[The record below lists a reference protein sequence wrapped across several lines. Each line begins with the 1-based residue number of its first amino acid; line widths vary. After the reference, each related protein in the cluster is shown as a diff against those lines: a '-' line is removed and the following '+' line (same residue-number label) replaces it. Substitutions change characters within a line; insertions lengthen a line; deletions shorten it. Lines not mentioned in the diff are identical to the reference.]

1 MLRILLLLLL
11 VVSSSLI
18 EAAENALYRTL
29 VTDGLTV
36 AGELRSLPLP
46 TLADGLD
53 REAQWAAIETI
64 TDENHPREALL
75 RQEVGA
81 PLVLKIKND
90 PAGSTVRRIDVW
102 FVAYGALKTVQ
113 SEAFWKKEK
122 KEDTP
127 TRWEGKQLTADD
139 LRRRGIS
146 SGSES
151 PSDEQ
156 YAAGSL
162 TLFDRVDLQVTV
174 HAMRS
179 TTVRSVVAA
188 TIVDSRFRND
198 AEFPN
203 RWQRLLSD
211 GTVAN
216 TPDAFTPYDGMGGY
230 VKVTPLVE
238 PAGALFVEAHLMF
251 DEPLGWFR
259 GTNLLRSKLP
269 LATQIEVRKFRRRL
283 AQLEGR

>member
-11 VVSSSLI
+11 VVSSSPLD
-18 EAAENALYRTL
+18 AAENALYRTL
-29 VTDGLTV
+29 VTDGLSV
-36 AGELRSLPLP
+36 AGELRKLPQP

-53 REAQWAAIETI
+53 RAAQWAAIETI

-90 PAGSTVRRIDVW
+90 PVGSTVRRIDVW
-102 FVAYGALKTVQ
+102 FVAYGSLKTVE

-122 KEDTP
+122 KEDTQ
-127 TRWEGKQLTADD
+127 TRWEGKLLQAAELQ
-139 LRRRGIS
+139 RRGIAS
-146 SGSES
+146 NSEQSG
-151 PSDEQ
+151 DEQ

-162 TLFDRVDLQVTV
+162 TLFDRVDLHVTV
-174 HAMRS
+174 HTMRS
-179 TTVRSVVAA
+179 TTAHSVVAA
-188 TIVDSRFRND
+188 TIVDSRFRDD

-203 RWQRLLSD
+203 RWQRILSD
-211 GTVAN
+211 GTVTNA
-216 TPDAFTPYDGMGGY
+216 PDAFTPYDGMGGY

-238 PAGALFVEAHLMF
+238 PAGALFVEAHMIF
-251 DEPLGWFR
+251 DEPVGWFR
-259 GTNLLRSKLP
+259 GTHLLRSKLP

-283 AQLEGR
+283 AQLEGG